1 MAGIETRISDAFQ
14 LRAFEESRIAPVKS
28 SLPLKRRLAGYALA
42 ATLALVL
49 AVVLTILGGQLDMTI
64 EALAVLVAVIAVAL
78 LGGLVPAVLEA
89 IAGSLLTVS
98 FTSPIHAPTLA
109 QADIAA
115 TGAVFVAV
123 AVVVSLLADNG
134 RRRAGQAA
142 AAIAESEAA
151 RPIADA
157 DRMRTALLAAVSHDL
172 RTPLAAAKAAVSC
185 LRSADIELTAENHD
199 ELLTTADE
207 SLDQLTH
214 LVASLLDVS
223 RLQAGALPVFP
234 RPANLEEIIER
245 SLSGIGPQA
254 RAVMVRVPPDL
265 PRVMADPPIMERVIA
280 NLTTNALRYSPGGSP
295 PLLTA
300 SARGGRVIL
309 RVVDRGPGV
318 SEADRDRIFL
328 AFERLGDT
336 GSAIGL
342 GLGLTVSRGLTD
354 AMGGTLEPEETPGG
368 GLTMAISV
376 AAASGPTQPRPVPRT
391 VTTVRSGR
399 KRPGG
404 SARAPYALRRYEPA
418 ARAQNA

>member
-1 MAGIETRISDAFQ
+1 MAGIETRISDAFL
-14 LRAFEESRIAPVKS
+14 LRAFEEFRIAPVKS
-28 SLPLKRRLAGYALA
+28 GLPLKRRLAGYALA
-42 ATLALVL
+42 AALALVL
-49 AVVLTILGGQLDMTI
+49 AVVLILGGQLDMTI

-98 FTSPIHAPTLA
+98 FTSPIHASTFA
-109 QADIAA
+109 EADIAA
-115 TGAVFVAV
+115 AGPVLVAV
-123 AVVVSLLADNG
+123 AVVVGLLADN
-134 RRRAGQAA
+134 AGQAA

-185 LRSADIELTAENHD
+185 LRSADIELTAEDHD
-199 ELLTTADE
+199 GLLTTADE

-214 LVASLLDVS
+214 LVTSLLDVS

-254 RAVMVRVPPDL
+254 RTVMVRIPSDL

-280 NLTTNALRYSPGGSP
+280 NLTTNALRYSPSGSP

-318 SEADRDRIFL
+318 READRDRIFL
-328 AFERLGDT
+328 AFQRLGDT
-336 GSAIGL
+336 GSTIGV

-376 AAASGPTQPRPVPRT
+376 PAASGPTQPRP
-391 VTTVRSGR
+391 
-399 KRPGG
+399 G
-404 SARAPYALRRYEPA
+404 SMRRLA
-418 ARAQNA
+418 GTGLADAMNT

>member
-1 MAGIETRISDAFQ
+1 MAGIETRISDAFL
-14 LRAFEESRIAPVKS
+14 LRAFEEFRIAPVKS
-28 SLPLKRRLAGYALA
+28 GLPLKRRLAGYALA
-42 ATLALVL
+42 AALALVL
-49 AVVLTILGGQLDMTI
+49 AVVLILGGQLDMTI

-98 FTSPIHAPTLA
+98 FTSPIHASTFA
-109 QADIAA
+109 EADIAA
-115 TGAVFVAV
+115 AGPVLVAV
-123 AVVVSLLADNG
+123 AVVVSLLANN
-134 RRRAGQAA
+134 AGQAA

-185 LRSADIELTAENHD
+185 LRSADIELTAEDHD
-199 ELLTTADE
+199 ELLTTANE

-214 LVASLLDVS
+214 LVTSLLDVS

-254 RAVMVRVPPDL
+254 RTVMVRIPPDL

-280 NLTTNALRYSPGGSP
+280 NLTTNALRYSPSGSP

-318 SEADRDRIFL
+318 READRDRIFL
-328 AFERLGDT
+328 AFQRLGDT
-336 GSAIGL
+336 GSTIGV

-376 AAASGPTQPRPVPRT
+376 PAASGPTQPRP
-391 VTTVRSGR
+391 
-399 KRPGG
+399 G
-404 SARAPYALRRYEPA
+404 SMRRLA
-418 ARAQNA
+418 GTGLADAMNT

>member
-1 MAGIETRISDAFQ
+1 MAGIETRISDAFL

-42 ATLALVL
+42 AALALVL
-49 AVVLTILGGQLDMTI
+49 AVVLAILGGQLDITI
-64 EALAVLVAVIAVAL
+64 EALAVLVAVISVAL

-98 FTSPIHAPTLA
+98 FTSPIHASTFA
-109 QADIAA
+109 KADIAA
-115 TGAVFVAV
+115 TGAVIVAV
-123 AVVVSLLADNG
+123 AVVVSLLADNA

-185 LRSADIELTAENHD
+185 LRSADIELTAEDHD

-207 SLDQLTH
+207 SLGQLTH

-234 RPANLEEIIER
+234 R
-245 SLSGIGPQA
+245 
-254 RAVMVRVPPDL
+254 AVMVRIPPDL

-300 SARGGRVIL
+300 SAHGGRVIL

-336 GSAIGL
+336 GSTIGL

-391 VTTVRSGR
+391 VATVRSGR

-404 SARAPYALRRYEPA
+404 SARAPYALRRYVPA

>member
-1 MAGIETRISDAFQ
+1 MAGIETRISDAFL

-42 ATLALVL
+42 AALALVL
-49 AVVLTILGGQLDMTI
+49 AILGGQLDMTI
-64 EALAVLVAVIAVAL
+64 EALAVLVAVITVAL

-98 FTSPIHAPTLA
+98 FTSPIHASTFA
-109 QADIAA
+109 KADIAA
-115 TGAVFVAV
+115 TGAVIVAV
-123 AVVVSLLADNG
+123 AVVVSLLADNA

-185 LRSADIELTAENHD
+185 LRSADIELTAEDHD

-207 SLDQLTH
+207 SLGQLTH

-254 RAVMVRVPPDL
+254 RAVMVRIPPDL

-300 SARGGRVIL
+300 SAHGGRVIL

-318 SEADRDRIFL
+318 SKADRDRIFL

-336 GSAIGL
+336 GSTIGL

-391 VTTVRSGR
+391 VATVRSGR

-404 SARAPYALRRYEPA
+404 SARAPYALRRYVPA

>member
-1 MAGIETRISDAFQ
+1 MAGIETRISDAFL
-14 LRAFEESRIAPVKS
+14 LRAFEEFRIAPVKS

-42 ATLALVL
+42 AALALVL
-49 AVVLTILGGQLDMTI
+49 AVVLTLLGGQLDMTI
-64 EALAVLVAVIAVAL
+64 EALAVPVAVIAVAL
-78 LGGLVPAVLEA
+78 LGGLVPAVLE
-89 IAGSLLTVS
+89 
-98 FTSPIHAPTLA
+98 
-109 QADIAA
+109 
-115 TGAVFVAV
+115 
-123 AVVVSLLADNG
+123 
-134 RRRAGQAA
+134 
-142 AAIAESEAA
+142 AIAESEAA

-185 LRSADIELTAENHD
+185 LRSADIELTAEDHD

-207 SLDQLTH
+207 SLNQLTH

-254 RAVMVRVPPDL
+254 RAVMVRIPPDL
-265 PRVMADPPIMERVIA
+265 PPVMADPPIMERVIA
-280 NLTTNALRYSPGGSP
+280 NLTTNALRYSPSGSP

-318 SEADRDRIFL
+318 PEADRDRIFL
-328 AFERLGDT
+328 AFQRLGDT
-336 GSAIGL
+336 GSTIGV

-354 AMGGTLEPEETPGG
+354 AMGGTLEPAETPGG

-376 AAASGPTQPRPVPRT
+376 PAASGPTQPRP
-391 VTTVRSGR
+391 
-399 KRPGG
+399 G
-404 SARAPYALRRYEPA
+404 SMRRLVGTGLA
-418 ARAQNA
+418 DAMNT

>member
-1 MAGIETRISDAFQ
+1 MAGIETRISDAFL
-14 LRAFEESRIAPVKS
+14 LRAFEEFRIAPVKS
-28 SLPLKRRLAGYALA
+28 GLPLKRRLAGYALA
-42 ATLALVL
+42 AALALVL
-49 AVVLTILGGQLDMTI
+49 AVVLILGGQLDMTI

-98 FTSPIHAPTLA
+98 FTSPIHASTFA
-109 QADIAA
+109 EADIAA
-115 TGAVFVAV
+115 AGPVLVAV
-123 AVVVSLLADNG
+123 AVVVSLLANN
-134 RRRAGQAA
+134 AGQAA

-185 LRSADIELTAENHD
+185 LRSADIELTAEDHD
-199 ELLTTADE
+199 ELLTTANE

-214 LVASLLDVS
+214 LVTSLLDVS

-254 RAVMVRVPPDL
+254 RTVMVRIPPDL

-280 NLTTNALRYSPGGSP
+280 NLTTNALRYSPSGSP

-318 SEADRDRIFL
+318 READRDRIFL
-328 AFERLGDT
+328 AFQRLGDT
-336 GSAIGL
+336 GSTIGV

-376 AAASGPTQPRPVPRT
+376 PAASGPTQPRP
-391 VTTVRSGR
+391 
-399 KRPGG
+399 G
-404 SARAPYALRRYEPA
+404 SIRRLA
-418 ARAQNA
+418 GTGLADAMNT